1 VTIAPSPSPPSGGG
15 FNWKVALAGL
25 ALIGPL
31 VLILAS
37 GFGRD
42 PKLVS
47 NALEGQRAPDFTLVT
62 LDGEPVTLSSLR
74 GPVVLNF
81 WATWCE
87 GCMVEHRDLLAA
99 AERYEGRGVSF
110 YGVLYQDEAPAARR
124 YLKRSGSNYPT
135 LVDETGRVSLDYGVA
150 AVPET
155 FVIRPDG
162 TIAQK
167 FTGSV
172 TVGHLATVLEPLL

>member
-1 VTIAPSPSPPSGGG
+1 MSSSEPAPPAATGG
-15 FNWKVALAGL
+15 FNWKVLAIGL
-25 ALIGPL
+25 VPML
-31 VLILAS
+31 VLLGILAS

-42 PKLVS
+42 PKKVS
-47 NALEGQRAPDFTLVT
+47 NALEGRPAADFTLQT
-62 LDGEPVTLSSLR
+62 LDGQSVTLSELR

-87 GCMVEHRDLLAA
+87 GCMVEHRDLVAFA
-99 AERYEGRGVSF
+99 RDYQPRGVQF
-110 YGVLYQDEAPAARR
+110 YGVLYQDESAKAKQ
-124 YLKRSGSNYPT
+124 YLQRHGTSYPT
-135 LVDETGRVSLDYGVA
+135 LVDGTGRTSLDYGVA

-167 FTGSV
+167 FTGAV
-172 TVGHLATVLEPLL
+172 TYGRLAEVVEPLL